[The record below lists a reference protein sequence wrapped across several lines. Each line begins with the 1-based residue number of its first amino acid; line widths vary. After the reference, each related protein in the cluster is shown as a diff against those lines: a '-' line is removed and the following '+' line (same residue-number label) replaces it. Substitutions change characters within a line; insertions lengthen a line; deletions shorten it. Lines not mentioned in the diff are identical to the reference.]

1 MDEYKDLE
9 NKLNESNKQIDDILN
24 STVNIKYI
32 CIINDKILLHNN
44 LLPSVNISKG
54 LINENNIVRLI
65 NDMLNI
71 NIHSI
76 DKLDFKYYNNY
87 DERYYI
93 INISNE
99 DILSINSD
107 YTFSNIDDI
116 SNKNEYETVYKL
128 NKSNS

>member
-24 STVNIKYI
+24 STVNIKYV
-32 CIINDKILLHNN
+32 CIINDKILLHDN

-71 NIHSI
+71 NIYSI

-93 INISNE
+93 INISND
-99 DILSINSD
+99 DILSINND
-107 YTFSNIDDI
+107 YIFSNIDDI
-116 SNKNEYETVYKL
+116 SNKNEYEIVLKL

>member
-54 LINENNIVRLI
+54 LINENNIIRLI

-93 INISNE
+93 INISND
-99 DILSINSD
+99 DILSINND
-107 YTFSNIDDI
+107 YIFSNIDDI
-116 SNKNEYETVYKL
+116 SNKNEYEIVYKL

>member
-93 INISNE
+93 INISND